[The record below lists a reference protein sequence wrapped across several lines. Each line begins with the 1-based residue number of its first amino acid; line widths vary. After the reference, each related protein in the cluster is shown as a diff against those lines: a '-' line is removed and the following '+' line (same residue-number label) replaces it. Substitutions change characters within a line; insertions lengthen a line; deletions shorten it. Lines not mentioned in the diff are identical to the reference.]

1 MEETKPVKAGAG
13 ESLSPEQV
21 TNVAGGDASAS
32 ATVSATPSVTV
43 STGPVSDTG
52 TALIA
57 IYEGFVD
64 VTSHVIERVVNS
76 VKN

>member
-1 MEETKPVKAGAG
+1 MEETKPVKAGEA
-13 ESLSPEQV
+13 LSAEQV
-21 TNVAGGDASAS
+21 TSVAGGATDASV
-32 ATVSATPSVTV
+32 TTTV
-43 STGPVSDTG
+43 STTSIGVQAVTPG
-52 TALIA
+52 TDVGAALVN